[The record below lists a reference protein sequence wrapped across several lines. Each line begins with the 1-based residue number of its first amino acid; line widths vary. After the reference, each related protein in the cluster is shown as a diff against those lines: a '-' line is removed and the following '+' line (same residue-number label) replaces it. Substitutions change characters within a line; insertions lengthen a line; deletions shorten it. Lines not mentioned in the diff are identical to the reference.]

1 LVGIHSN
8 IGVFLFCSKDQHSE
22 MIYFFLFLVSY
33 FCKDSY
39 SGSTQQSQHQ
49 GAPKKRKQQPKSPQ
63 KSSPRKRWKKFT
75 SSLLMPSDAEL
86 DTSESE
92 DNAVNEEADFGHVQN
107 TSKNGDVYKNNM
119 KKIKSL
125 MNFVES
131 SDLFQSENRK
141 ADTISEERNL
151 SHASQKIKSFVTEFE
166 QSNLFDGIISVVQ
179 ERSVH
184 SATNPMSA
192 VLSEIILKEF
202 FQWWQNEMNNY
213 YEMTSS
219 TDDFDE
225 QQMNEKYSS
234 VLASLEMMKNFYFIF
249 FQSITTPSASAS
261 SPLEPAKDSGKAETP
276 LLQQKLFLIVLNN
289 FSGSTSNARNKEAK
303 NFSILDYLLEE
314 ISQFAAFCENINPED
329 CSIDPLARFPLL
341 LPAITSTHSPSED
354 NNASACYFHS
364 VFLILR
370 MMNEA
375 YEYLLQ
381 NDPEFLEFHEKKFQQ
396 FCKNQKKVRD
406 LLEKKIQPLAQKLL
420 PTLSKVCFCTL
431 ISVAFLLIYSCSE

>member
-49 GAPKKRKQQPKSPQ
+49 GAPKKRKQPPKSPQ
-63 KSSPRKRWKKFT
+63 KSSPRKRWKKST

-125 MNFVES
+125 MIFFES

-141 ADTISEERNL
+141 ANTVSEERNL

-166 QSNLFDGIISVVQ
+166 LSNLFDGIISVVQ

-184 SATNPMSA
+184 SSTNPMSA

-202 FQWWQNEMNNY
+202 FQWWQNEMNDY
-213 YEMTSS
+213 YEMISL

-225 QQMNEKYSS
+225 QMNEKYSS
-234 VLASLEMMKNFYFIF
+234 VLASLEMMKNFFFIF
-249 FQSITTPSASAS
+249 FQFITTPSASAS
-261 SPLEPAKDSGKAETP
+261 S
-276 LLQQKLFLIVLNN
+276 LLQQKLFLIILNN
-289 FSGSTSNARNKEAK
+289 FSGSTSNARNKEEK

-314 ISQFAAFCENINPED
+314 ISQFAAFCVNILSED
-329 CSIDPLARFPLL
+329 CSIDSLARFPLL

-354 NNASACYFHS
+354 NNASDCYFHS

-370 MMNEA
+370 MINEA